1 MALRPYEDIVGPLII
16 PVRGKEYTLPVISL
30 QDGLRIHASK
40 SGGAALS
47 GEELHTILLGDAYQ
61 QLLDDQVGGDVMDR
75 VFLTAYTD
83 FTSGRDSAEEVWEK
97 GVPKAM
103 REAAREVLA
112 LMSPPAAESTTKPPA
127 SGNGTSAPKKP
138 ATRSRGSRSSKT
150 GA

>member
-1 MALRPYEDIVGPLII
+1 MALRPYEDIVGPLVI
-16 PVRGKEYTLPVISL
+16 PVRGKQYTLPVISL
-30 QDGLRIHASK
+30 QDGLKIHASK
-40 SGGAALS
+40 SGGEPLS
-47 GEELHTILLGDAYQ
+47 GEDLHTILLGDAYQ

-112 LMSPPAAESTTKPPA
+112 LMTPPGAESTTKPPA
-127 SGNGTSAPKKP
+127 SGNGTTAPKKP
-138 ATRSRGSRSSKT
+138 APRSRGSKS
-150 GA
+150 